1 MSGLGVMLQR
11 LAARRSG
18 CCPAGR
24 RWPTTTNA
32 LPDSVLPPERGMMFI
47 TGPPDSTSPMLPD
60 TVNVT
65 SCALRVSVR

>member
-1 MSGLGVMLQR
+1 MSGLGVIRSALSSSVR
-11 LAARRSG
+11 LLLCRS
-18 CCPAGR
+18 PLAHDTK
-24 RWPTTTNA
+24 P

-65 SCALRVSVR
+65 SCAFRVSVR